1 VFTAFPE
8 TPAVERGRIMTSPSL
23 RIQDLRVLENLGHEV
38 QVFYPH
44 PPWRIMERT
53 TVPSLCQK
61 PFKKKIGAM
70 TNLFLAKELKTRA
83 KSLSLEMAAFRTTY
97 SPRKLRYE
105 VP

>member
-44 PPWRIMERT
+44 LPWRIMERT

-61 PFKKKIGAM
+61 PFKKKNRSNDKFILSKRAENKGQKSISRNGSLQNYIF
-70 TNLFLAKELKTRA
+70 TPKAKI
-83 KSLSLEMAAFRTTY
+83 
-97 SPRKLRYE
+97 
-105 VP
+105 